1 MTKGNRMA
9 KSIFKEA
16 IEWVLIIAAAV
27 AVAYLIDHFLIVN
40 ATVPSSS
47 MEKTIMTGDRVI
59 GNRLAYL
66 KSDPQRGDIVIFK
79 FPDDEKVLYIKRV
92 IGLPGETLEVK
103 DGHVYING
111 AVLDEPY
118 LNVTTDGRFGP
129 YRIPEGG
136 NFMKGDN
143 RNDSADSRYWHNTY
157 LYRDGMV
164 GKAVFR
170 YWPSFSR
177 LE

>member
-1 MTKGNRMA
+1 M
-9 KSIFKEA
+9 
-16 IEWVLIIAAAV
+16 
-27 AVAYLIDHFLIVN
+27 
-40 ATVPSSS
+40 
-47 MEKTIMTGDRVI
+47 
-59 GNRLAYL
+59 
-66 KSDPQRGDIVIFK
+66 IFK

-118 LNVTTDGRFGP
+118 LNVTTDGSFGP

-136 NFMKGDN
+136 YFMMGDN

>member
-1 MTKGNRMA
+1 MQMIPRMSMKSASCVLSSHDVKLLLCLFMEELMTKGNRMA

-66 KSDPQRGDIVIFK
+66 KVI
-79 FPDDEKVLYIKRV
+79 RS
-92 IGLPGETLEVK
+92 
-103 DGHVYING
+103 
-111 AVLDEPY
+111 AV
-118 LNVTTDGRFGP
+118 T
-129 YRIPEGG
+129 
-136 NFMKGDN
+136 
-143 RNDSADSRYWHNTY
+143 
-157 LYRDGMV
+157 
-164 GKAVFR
+164 
-170 YWPSFSR
+170 
-177 LE
+177 